1 MIPRKLRDSEDRSKL
16 ENDSIEALVSLR
28 TARKR
33 DYTGAERET
42 RGYPAM
48 RGYYRAPLA
57 GTPVSTTDRD
67 VLEKLSVRMLSQR
80 WDRGSMSREDIQYT
94 YPYYNERDRRREDTD
109 DGPEKKRR
117 YRPGT
122 VALREIRKYQRSTD
136 LLIAKLPFARVVREV
151 ADNFI
156 EANYDSSASEVGLRW
171 QSSAILALQ
180 EATEAYLVHLF
191 EDANLCAIH
200 AKRVTI
206 MQRDIQL
213 ARRIRG
219 VWGGIG

>member
-1 MIPRKLRDSEDRSKL
+1 MPLAFCSMAQTVQKGHKSVASGSRRRQEDSS
-16 ENDSIEALVSLR
+16 DSSPVPAPAKKTKAA
-28 TARKR
+28 TARKSTGGKPPNRRQR
-33 DYTGAERET
+33 DEVPSAAP
-42 RGYPAM
+42 RG
-48 RGYYRAPLA
+48 RQSDA
-57 GTPVSTTDRD
+57 GDG
-67 VLEKLSVRMLSQR
+67 QR
-80 WDRGSMSREDIQYT
+80 
-94 YPYYNERDRRREDTD
+94 
-109 DGPEKKRR
+109 KKHR

-122 VALREIRKYQRSTD
+122 VALREIRKYQKSTD
-136 LLIAKLPFARVVREV
+136 LLIQKLPFSRVVREI
-151 ADNFI
+151 ALDMMTDMNDY
-156 EANYDSSASEVGLRW
+156 EDTGLRW

-219 VWGGIG
+219 PWGGMA

>member
-1 MIPRKLRDSEDRSKL
+1 MELGLRQTNTEREARTHRPSYSRGIFNTNYYYNRPRRYSTDSVVTHPHL
-16 ENDSIEALVSLR
+16 AMSLR
-28 TARKR
+28 QHIQQEYMSGYRPAYNDAHS
-33 DYTGAERET
+33 DY
-42 RGYPAM
+42 YP
-48 RGYYRAPLA
+48 P
-57 GTPVSTTDRD
+57 
-67 VLEKLSVRMLSQR
+67 Q
-80 WDRGSMSREDIQYT
+80 
-94 YPYYNERDRRREDTD
+94 
-109 DGPEKKRR
+109 EKKRR
-117 YRPGT
+117 YKPGT

-136 LLIAKLPFARVVREV
+136 LLISKLPFARVVREV
-151 ADNFI
+151 ADEFI
-156 EANYDSSASEVGLRW
+156 EANYDSSASAVGLRW

>member
-1 MIPRKLRDSEDRSKL
+1 MEL
-16 ENDSIEALVSLR
+16 SLR
-28 TARKR
+28 QTN
-33 DYTGAERET
+33 TEREART
-42 RGYPAM
+42 HRPLYSRGIFNTNY
-48 RGYYRAPLA
+48 
-57 GTPVSTTDRD
+57 
-67 VLEKLSVRMLSQR
+67 
-80 WDRGSMSREDIQYT
+80 
-94 YPYYNERDRRREDTD
+94 YYNRPRRYSTD
-109 DGPEKKRR
+109 SVVTHPHLAMSLRQHIQQEYMSGYRPAYNDAHSDYYPPQEKKRR
-117 YRPGT
+117 YKPGT

-136 LLIAKLPFARVVREV
+136 LLISKLPFARVVREV
-151 ADNFI
+151 ADEFI
-156 EANYDSSASEVGLRW
+156 EANYDSSASAVGLRW

>member
-1 MIPRKLRDSEDRSKL
+1 M
-16 ENDSIEALVSLR
+16 SLR
-28 TARKR
+28 QHIQQEFMSEYRPVYNDAHTV
-33 DYTGAERET
+33 Y
-42 RGYPAM
+42 YP
-48 RGYYRAPLA
+48 P
-57 GTPVSTTDRD
+57 
-67 VLEKLSVRMLSQR
+67 Q
-80 WDRGSMSREDIQYT
+80 
-94 YPYYNERDRRREDTD
+94 
-109 DGPEKKRR
+109 EKKRR
-117 YRPGT
+117 YKPGT

-136 LLIAKLPFARVVREV
+136 LLISKLPFARVVREV
-151 ADNFI
+151 ADEFI
-156 EANYDSSASEVGLRW
+156 EANYDSSASAVGLRW

-219 VWGGIG
+219 VWGGIGYMVQVSMDMDPITKAGVASYVAPNFQVSARRMLLVACLCVAWFGPPVL